1 MNAWPT
7 KQERT
12 SCSWPNRT
20 ERWECLMRS
29 SWLRHK
35 LSEYPRKPLT
45 ISGPQL
51 LLHSSDFQLPP
62 DHLTSTY
69 FTTSGEFSRTV
80 SRSRLSIS
88 YPGGSAT
95 QITLLRHSPDTCIS
109 LSDNKN
115 PVIQSYGDGEPN
127 GEGQYLS
134 LRSDFLQ
141 GYFHL

>member
-1 MNAWPT
+1 MSAWPT
-7 KQERT
+7 EQKGT
-12 SCSWPNRT
+12 SCSWPSRT
-20 ERWECLMRS
+20 ERWECFMGRS
-29 SWLRHK
+29 WPRHK
-35 LSEYPRKPLT
+35 LSEYTRKPLT

-69 FTTSGEFSRTV
+69 FTKSGEFSRTV

-95 QITLLRHSPDTCIS
+95 QITLLRHTPDTWIS

-115 PVIQSYGDGEPN
+115 PIIQSYRGGEAN